1 MQKKETILLAP
12 LNWGLGHATRCVPII
27 RGFLNDGHRV
37 LLAGN
42 GASLDFLK
50 QEFPKLTS
58 VSLKTYSMRYSKS
71 GSLFLILLLQMPLF
85 LTSSLWEYYQL
96 KKLIRKHG
104 LTQVVAD
111 NRYGLWNKKVRSVL
125 ITHQLFIQLPKYLGF
140 MSPLLHGFT
149 RWLIHRFDEC
159 WVPDYENSETS
170 LSGALSHGKPL
181 PENVRF
187 IGPLS
192 RFTDYNLPENY
203 TTPGFKP
210 EVLVLISGP
219 EPFRSHFE
227 KNMEQRFTHGAQSV
241 LMVCGKPGEKL
252 PDNETIN
259 NQTPLKK
266 VSHLSTPNLYY
277 HLKNTPQIISLAGYS
292 TLMDLHALERDA
304 ELIPTPGQTEQEY
317 LVSFHK
323 SKKNRKSGRN

>member
-1 MQKKETILLAP
+1 MQKKETILFAP

-27 RGFLNDGHRV
+27 RGFLNDGHKV

-50 QEFPKLTS
+50 QEFPQLTS
-58 VSLKTYSMRYSKS
+58 LSLKTYSIRYSTS

-85 LTSSLWEYYQL
+85 LASSLWEHYQL
-96 KKLIRKHG
+96 KKLIRQHG

-125 ITHQLFIQLPKYLGF
+125 ITHQLFIQLPRPIRIF
-140 MSPLLHGFT
+140 APLLHKFT
-149 RWLIHRFDEC
+149 RWLIHHFDEC
-159 WVPDYENSETS
+159 WVPDYENSQIS
-170 LSGALSHGKPL
+170 LSGALSHGKPP

-203 TTPGFKP
+203 TTPVFKP

-219 EPFRSHFE
+219 EPFRSRFE
-227 KNMEQRFTHGAQSV
+227 KDMEQQFAHGTQSV
-241 LMVCGKPGEKL
+241 LMVCGKPGKKL
-252 PDNETIN
+252 PENETIN
-259 NQTPLKK
+259 NQIPLKK
-266 VSHLSTPNLYY
+266 VSHLSTPDLCFY
-277 HLKNTPQIISLAGYS
+277 LKNTPRIISLAGYS
-292 TLMDLHALERDA
+292 TLMDFHALERDA

-323 SKKNRKSGRN
+323 SKKNPGIS